1 MNSSHQY
8 SAVYGSLNKAH
19 QRKSRVIQKER
30 GRERGTG
37 ELEEWRKENEK
48 GREIYIENKSEEWR
62 EEERK
67 IDGKRKSG
75 RGRERKGE

>member
-1 MNSSHQY
+1 M
-8 SAVYGSLNKAH
+8 
-19 QRKSRVIQKER
+19 
-30 GRERGTG
+30 
-37 ELEEWRKENEK
+37 EEWRKENEK